1 VKHHHRHATHEGSA
15 GGHTPPRLGRSAL
28 RMQPKLGHQQTHMFE
43 KPSHLR
49 AGQGWPVDPML
60 RSPFRRRD
68 IANEHGLACP
78 CGCSRAPR
86 PCVQPV
92 PSGLFPVGCPSR
104 SAVVPVGGLA
114 MASRH
119 FCRTVPN
126 RPGLCAGSRWHGF
139 DDAARSS
146 LSGPHAFQLPSLSEA
161 VEMASAASFSVAK
174 VPSEFSSTSK
184 ASKPACPRLT
194 MWPRHV
200 RPS

>member
-1 VKHHHRHATHEGSA
+1 VKHHHRHRHATHEGSA
-15 GGHTPPRLGRSAL
+15 GGHTPPRPGRSAL

-119 FCRTVPN
+119 FCRTGQTVPVCMPEAGGTAFMM
-126 RPGLCAGSRWHGF
+126 RPGLVPPGRI
-139 DDAARSS
+139 
-146 LSGPHAFQLPSLSEA
+146 AFQGPSLVGLDNSENCLLRSGRA
-161 VEMASAASFSVAK
+161 FTGAGQ
-174 VPSEFSSTSK
+174 SK
-184 ASKPACPRLT
+184 SCACC
-194 MWPRHV
+194 V
-200 RPS
+200 VG

>member
-1 VKHHHRHATHEGSA
+1 VKVKHRRHRHRRHHHHATHEGSGGPGSACWSCAWFSVLAA
-15 GGHTPPRLGRSAL
+15 G
-28 RMQPKLGHQQTHMFE
+28 
-43 KPSHLR
+43 
-49 AGQGWPVDPML
+49 
-60 RSPFRRRD
+60 RRRR
-68 IANEHGLACP
+68 HGTCASVHRSILLACASP
-78 CGCSRAPR
+78 RRCVRVCNRCPPACSPLAAH
-86 PCVQPV
+86 
-92 PSGLFPVGCPSR
+92 LAAR
-104 SAVVPVGGLA
+104 SSLLA
-114 MASRH
+114 GWLWRLDI

-139 DDAARSS
+139 HDAARSS

-184 ASKPACPRLT
+184 ASKPARPRLT